1 MIEIRS
7 FDISIGAEKPFSVY
21 HFSDDHLC
29 LADERDCEEK
39 HKLAERR
46 LNDFAG
52 GRPERQKQIEDEIH
66 SIIEKEAI
74 PVVHTGDFI
83 DFVSAANLDYAREF
97 FSGINTVM
105 CAGNHEFSQYVGEAW
120 EDEAYKM
127 QSLSQ
132 VEKAFPKGIE
142 FGVRIING
150 VKFITID
157 DGYYYILPK
166 HFEAFK
172 KELEQDIP
180 IVLVLHN
187 PIYSA
192 DTYKKTMQNQAK
204 TDPPYLTGC
213 PEVLLE
219 ALSEHRRKQ
228 QHSDE
233 LTTEFVRI
241 CNSCDKIKAI
251 LAGHLH
257 KEVIARL
264 DNGAVQFCA
273 DGAFNGIIYKYNFI

>member
-1 MIEIRS
+1 MIEIRE
-7 FDISIGAEKPFSVY
+7 FEIRVGAEKPFSAY

-46 LNDFAG
+46 LNDFTNG
-52 GRPERQKQIEDEIH
+52 KPERQKQLEDEIH
-66 SIIEKEAI
+66 SIIERDEI
-74 PVVHTGDFI
+74 PVIHTGDFI
-83 DFVSAANLDYAREF
+83 DFVSSANLDYAKKF
-97 FSGINTVM
+97 FSGIDAIV

-120 EDEAYKM
+120 EDEEYKM
-127 QSLSQ
+127 QSLVD
-132 VEKAFPKGIE
+132 VEKAFPNGIE

-150 VKFITID
+150 VKLITID

-172 KELEQDIP
+172 KEHEQDMP

-192 DTYKKTMQNQAK
+192 DTYKKAMSGLNES
-204 TDPPYLTGC
+204 DPPYLTGC
-213 PEVLLE
+213 LERLLR

-233 LTTEFVRI
+233 LTTEFVEI
-241 CNSCDKIKAI
+241 CNSSDKIKAI

-264 DNGAVQFCA
+264 DNGAPQFCA